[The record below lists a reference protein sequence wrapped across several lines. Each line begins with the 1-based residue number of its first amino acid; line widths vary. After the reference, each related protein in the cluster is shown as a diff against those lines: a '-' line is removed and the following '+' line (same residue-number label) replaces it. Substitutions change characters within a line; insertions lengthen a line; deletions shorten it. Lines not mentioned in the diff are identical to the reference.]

1 MKIGKVL
8 IANRGEIA
16 VRVIRA
22 CREAGIAT
30 VAVYSEV
37 DRQALHVLLADE
49 AYLIGPSPA
58 AESYLA
64 VDKLVHV
71 AKRAG
76 ADAVHPGYGFLAE
89 NAAFAGAC
97 GDAGLVWIGP
107 PPAAIRAMGDKTA
120 ARRLARELGVP
131 TVPGTLDAVAG
142 DEAARAAARE
152 LGYPVMIKAVLGGGG
167 KGMRLVRREEEL
179 AAALRMAR
187 GEAGSAFGD
196 ASIYLER
203 ALAEPRHIEI
213 QILADAHGHV
223 VHLGEREC
231 SIQRRHQKLVEECP
245 SPLVDPGLR
254 ERLGTAAC
262 GVARAAGYVNAG
274 TVEFLVDGERNFY
287 FLEMNT
293 RLQVEHPVTELVT
306 GLDLVREQLR
316 IAAGEPL
323 SVRQADVSWRGWAIE
338 CRINAEDPFAG
349 WLPSPGTITA
359 LRLPAGPWVRNDAG
373 VYEGVAI
380 PRFYDT
386 LVAKLVVWGVDRAAA
401 IDRVQRALDEYRVA
415 GIRTTLP
422 VLRRIVA
429 HPDFRAGR
437 LDTAFLDRLLPDL
450 ADGGGR
456 HASVALVAAVLAYY
470 ERLGRGVIP
479 PAAPLSAWRR
489 AAAEGPAS

>member
-30 VAVYSEV
+30 VAVYSEA
-37 DRQALHVLLADE
+37 DRRALHVLLADE
-49 AYLIGPSPA
+49 AYLIGPPPA
-58 AESYLA
+58 AASYLA
-64 VDKLVHV
+64 VDKLVQA
-71 AKRAG
+71 AKGAG

-89 NAAFAGAC
+89 NAAFAEAC
-97 GDAGLVWIGP
+97 GEAGLVWIGP

-131 TVPGTLDAVAG
+131 TVPGTLEAVAS

-152 LGYPVMIKAVLGGGG
+152 IGYPVMIKAARGGGG
-167 KGMRLVRREEEL
+167 KGIRLVRREEEL

-203 ALAEPRHIEI
+203 AIAEPRHIEI

-223 VHLGEREC
+223 IHLGEREC

-245 SPLVDPGLR
+245 SPLVDAR
-254 ERLGTAAC
+254 QRDRLGEAAC
-262 GVARAAGYVNAG
+262 RVARAAGYVNAG
-274 TVEFLVDGERNFY
+274 TVEFLMDRDRNFY

-306 GLDLVREQLR
+306 GIDLVREQLR
-316 IAAGEPL
+316 IAGGEPL
-323 SVRQADVSWRGWAIE
+323 SVEQTDVSWRGWAIE
-338 CRINAEDPFAG
+338 CRINAEDPFGG

-359 LRLPAGPWVRNDAG
+359 LRVPSGPWVRDDAG
-373 VYEGVAI
+373 VYEGVTI
-380 PRFYDT
+380 PSFYDT
-386 LVAKLVVWGVDRAAA
+386 LVAKLIVWGADRAAA
-401 IDRVQRALDEYRVA
+401 IDRMQRALGEYRLA
-415 GIRTTLP
+415 GVRTTLP

-437 LDTAFLDRLLPDL
+437 LDTAFLDRLLPEV
-450 ADGGGR
+450 AAGGGR
-456 HASVALVAAVLAYY
+456 HGSVAIISAVLAHY

-479 PAAPLSAWRR
+479 PAPPLSAWRR
-489 AAAEGPAS
+489 AAIEGPA